1 MRPTTS
7 SKSIKVNL
15 HRIVSANNPII
26 INRNSQN
33 KIMKST
39 KETGNIRKATYFKT
53 DQNMFLYRNI
63 GPN

>member
-1 MRPTTS
+1 MRATSS

-39 KETGNIRKATYFKT
+39 KDTGNIRKETYFKT
-53 DQNMFLYRNI
+53 DQNMFFSRNI